1 MCYFWW
7 SPFIHPMT
15 QRYARQM
22 ILPALGAE
30 GQARLANA
38 KILCVGAGGLGSP
51 ALLYLA
57 AAGVGHLG
65 VVDDDVVDLSNLHR
79 QILFKESNIGQS
91 KTEKAK
97 KNLSHVNRDIKIV
110 AYPQR
115 LDSATVE
122 GILPLYDI
130 VLDGSDNLV
139 TKYLLNDACL
149 KYEKPLIYASV
160 LGFEGQVSVF
170 GTPGGP
176 CYRCLY
182 PHPPKIPVLNC
193 AEAGVLGPVAGMVGM
208 AQALQALYMALG
220 LTWCEQ
226 KNLHPLVGKLWL
238 LEAQTL
244 NTRTLKIPKNPACS
258 VCSLPRETIV
268 LQDTADA
275 FCSLGDDIESLSA
288 PEALARNPV
297 FIDVRELSEQTP
309 PRLMGALAI
318 PLRDL
323 LAMENP
329 LKTLSPERPIV
340 VYCQHGIRSVTGA
353 RHLKKMG
360 YQNIAH
366 LQGGI
371 IRWPPMV

>member
-1 MCYFWW
+1 M
-7 SPFIHPMT
+7 I

-30 GQARLANA
+30 GQARLASA

-65 VVDDDVVDLSNLHR
+65 VVDNDVVDLSNLQR
-79 QILFKESNIGQS
+79 QILFKECEVGHYKAEQSAETLCELNRNI
-91 KTEKAK
+91 TIA
-97 KNLSHVNRDIKIV
+97 
-110 AYPQR
+110 AYPHR
-115 LDSATVE
+115 LNRSTVE

-130 VLDGSDNLV
+130 ILDGSDNLS
-139 TKYLLNDACL
+139 TKYLLNDACV
-149 KYEKPLIYASV
+149 KYGKSLIYASV

-170 GTPGGP
+170 GTPQGP

-182 PHPPKIPVLNC
+182 PHPPELPVLNC
-193 AEAGVLGPVAGMVGM
+193 AEAGVLGPVAGMVGT

-226 KNLHPLVGKLWL
+226 QKLYPLVGKLWL

-244 NTRTLKIPKNPACS
+244 NTKTLKIDKNPACS
-258 VCSLPRETIV
+258 VCSLPPETIV

-275 FCSLGDDIESLSA
+275 FCALGDDIESLSA

-297 FIDVRELSEQTP
+297 FIDVRELSEQAP
-309 PRLMGALAI
+309 PRIMGALAI

-360 YQNIAH
+360 YHNIAH

-371 IRWPPMV
+371 VRWAPML